1 MLGEGVERQ
10 FMRRIDAIAITIGVF
25 IAGGVAYLLL
35 RVFGLSSQNAGVWS
49 QVLLVAGL
57 IGWVSTYIFRVFTQD
72 MTYNKQL
79 RDYEEALIQKRLE
92 EMTPEELEK
101 LQKEVEAESSTSDQT
116 EDQNQP

>member
-1 MLGEGVERQ
+1 
-10 FMRRIDAIAITIGVF
+10 MRRIDAIAITLGVF

-35 RVFGLSSQNAGVWS
+35 RGFGLSSQNAGVWS
-49 QVLLVAGL
+49 QVLLIAGL

-79 RDYEEALIQKRLE
+79 RDYEEAVIQKRLE

-101 LQKEVEAESSTSDQT
+101 LQKEVEAEKAAESSSSQKT
-116 EDQNQP
+116 EDNNQQ